1 MQPATWTY
9 SGYDVTL
16 YEVGNEPY
24 FDISLGVWEMSLVP
38 IADPGDVFFL
48 TANGDEQSTVL
59 NFYGDEVHP
68 VSLTATQYIYQR
80 VDVTSHKNNT
90 LLSSYFQPGMPIVFG
105 SIMGD
110 NTRMDDLYL
119 TVDGTALTS
128 DLSIDFNSSYVIT
141 QNRFHPRTDAETDFV
156 IKAGCWNV
164 FMVFEYRER
173 HFMVSRWVETE
184 GGAA

>member
-1 MQPATWTY
+1 M
-9 SGYDVTL
+9 TL
-16 YEVGNEPY
+16 YKVGAEPY
-24 FDISLGVWEMSLVP
+24 FDISLGAWQMSMIT

-68 VSLTATQYIYQR
+68 VSVTATQYIYQR

-90 LLSSYFQPGMPIVFG
+90 LLSGYFQPGMPIVFG
-105 SIMGD
+105 SIMGQ

-128 DLSIDFNSSYVIT
+128 DLSIDFNSGYIIT

-156 IKAGCWNV
+156 IKAGRWNV
-164 FMVFEYRER
+164 FMVFEYREN
-173 HFMVSRWVETE
+173 HFMVSRWTETE
-184 GGAA
+184 GGAE